1 MAVTQVK
8 EQWEEESSRDGVVR
22 DYTRQYW
29 ATTDDTNDRAVDVRR
44 SSLIPQIGDLY
55 HRDSGARVV
64 SVRVRHHERT
74 PFQYEVQVRYSSAAG
89 YGSQTLVEDPF
100 ARPPRRRVF
109 AVTRRE
115 EYERDYSTPP
125 KATVNTAGV
134 PLNPLPDRD
143 RSDQVYNVVINSP
156 TFSAATAKLYYNAVN
171 EDIWNGI
178 PIGEAKVMQW
188 AGTQIFEGTLVY
200 WEHDFEIHIRDGGW
214 DDKKLSVGRSVRLPI
229 PSPSP
234 PFFGIF
240 PIIVTDEEGN
250 KSVATEDYVLTP
262 DGADYL
268 RPGSASEVTDVHYL
282 TFQTYKRLPFA
293 GVIPE

>member
-1 MAVTQVK
+1 M
-8 EQWEEESSRDGVVR
+8 
-22 DYTRQYW
+22 
-29 ATTDDTNDRAVDVRR
+29 
-44 SSLIPQIGDLY
+44 
-55 HRDSGARVV
+55 
-64 SVRVRHHERT
+64 
-74 PFQYEVQVRYSSAAG
+74 
-89 YGSQTLVEDPF
+89 
-100 ARPPRRRVF
+100 F